1 MRAARSQPQ
10 QACCIWTGGHTT
22 VPYEQNT
29 QQSSDRG
36 LSSAP
41 HPVQS

>member
-1 MRAARSQPQ
+1 MPDLR
-10 QACCIWTGGHTT
+10 GGQGS

-29 QQSSDRG
+29 QQSPGAG

-41 HPVQS
+41 HEGQS